1 MYTEEPTMLDSW
13 GVEGVDWEKSPPGTL
28 AVDGTLEAVLTPLG
42 MGITLNSNWGHQS
55 ARYVYFEDYHSKR
68 AMTDELFYERIL
80 YQETEENYMPFV
92 PDAEQIVPLLS
103 FLGDEANEVV
113 DIETPL
119 VDYVNEMIARFVTGD
134 VDIDAGWDA
143 YLRELN
149 NIGLERYVEIYQ
161 GAYDR
166 VMK

>member
-1 MYTEEPTMLDSW
+1 
-13 GVEGVDWEKSPPGTL
+13 
-28 AVDGTLEAVLTPLG
+28 
-42 MGITLNSNWGHQS
+42 
-55 ARYVYFEDYHSKR
+55 
-68 AMTDELFYERIL
+68 
-80 YQETEENYMPFV
+80 MPFV

-113 DIETPL
+113 DIETQL

-134 VDIDAGWDA
+134 VDIDAGWDV
-143 YLRELN
+143 YLRELD
-149 NIGLERYVEIYQ
+149 NIGLERYIEIYQ